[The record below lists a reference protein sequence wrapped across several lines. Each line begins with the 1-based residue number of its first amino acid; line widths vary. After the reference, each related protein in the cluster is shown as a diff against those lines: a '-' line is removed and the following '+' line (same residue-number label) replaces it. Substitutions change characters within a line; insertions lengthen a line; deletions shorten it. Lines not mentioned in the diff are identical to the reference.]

1 MKKILLSVFVA
12 LISLSVSAQHFG
24 VKAGVNI
31 AGFYGNDAEETK
43 NITGFNVGAL
53 YEVPISGGFY
63 FQPELLLSMKGASAS
78 ESGVEMKIKPYY
90 IDVPLKLMY
99 KFRFDAG
106 NLTLAAGPYVGLGVF
121 GKMSGESQGVTASAD
136 LFTKVGDATEPL
148 MKRFDAGIASTV
160 AFELPKG
167 LFFSMDS
174 NMGLV
179 KVVND
184 GDLKNSVVS
193 FGVGYKF

>member
-63 FQPELLLSMKGASAS
+63 FQPELLSSMKGATVS
-78 ESGVEMKIKPYY
+78 ESGVDAKFKPYY
-90 IDVPLKLMY
+90 LDVPLKLMY
-99 KFRFDAG
+99 KFKFDAG
-106 NLTLAAGPYVGLGVF
+106 NLTIAAGPYVGLG
-121 GKMSGESQGVTASAD
+121 
-136 LFTKVGDATEPL
+136 
-148 MKRFDAGIASTV
+148 GIS
-160 AFELPKG
+160 
-167 LFFSMDS
+167 
-174 NMGLV
+174 
-179 KVVND
+179 
-184 GDLKNSVVS
+184 
-193 FGVGYKF
+193 